1 METLSLIDELEA
13 KLAASRRLPL
23 IGQRLVS
30 EESLWDLVDRLR
42 AAIPADIREAAQL
55 LNQRDQILQA
65 AREEARRIMAGAD
78 EEFQAR
84 LRDSRVLKEAED
96 RAKQLLQG
104 ATEQVEAIRGEAE
117 ARIAERRREADQ
129 YTLEVL
135 RRLDTQL
142 DNFLTSVR
150 RGIDVLESQG
160 KGADS

>member
-1 METLSLIDELEA
+1 METLSLVDELEA
-13 KLAASRRLPL
+13 KLASSRRVPL
-23 IGQRLVS
+23 MGQRLVS
-30 EESLWDLVDRLR
+30 EETLWDLVDRLR

-55 LNQRDQILQA
+55 LGQRDQILQA
-65 AREEARRIMAGAD
+65 AREEARRILANAD

-84 LRDSRVLKEAED
+84 LRDSRILKEAED

-117 ARIAERRREADQ
+117 SRIAERRREADL

-135 RRLDTQL
+135 HRLDAQL
-142 DNFLTSVR
+142 ENFLTSVR

-160 KGADS
+160 KDAAS